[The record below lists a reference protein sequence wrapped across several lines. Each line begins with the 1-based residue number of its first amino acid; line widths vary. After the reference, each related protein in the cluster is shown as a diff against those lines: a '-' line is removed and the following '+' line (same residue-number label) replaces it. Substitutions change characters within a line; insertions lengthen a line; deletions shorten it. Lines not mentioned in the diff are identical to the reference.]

1 MRVKKLEEKSLI
13 KNLKAKN
20 EEAFKILVE
29 KYKDLVYSTIIPI
42 IQNIDDADDLTQ
54 EVFIQIYKSIKN
66 FKEKSSI
73 STWIYKI
80 SISKAYEHLRYKKRK
95 KRFSILVNI
104 FREDDSLID
113 IPNFHHPGIQLEQKE
128 NAKILFDAIEKLPD
142 NQKKAYILK
151 NIQGLSY
158 KKISDIMEK
167 SVASVESILF
177 RAKNNLKNILGKKT
191 KGTRNN

>member
-1 MRVKKLEEKSLI
+1 MRVKTLEEKSLI

-66 FKEKSSI
+66 FKEKSSL

-113 IPNFHHPGIQLEQKE
+113 IPDFHHPGIQLEQKE

-142 NQKKAYILK
+142 NQKKTYILK

-177 RAKNNLKNILGKKT
+177 RAKNNLKNILEKKT

>member
-1 MRVKKLEEKSLI
+1 MEEKSLI

-66 FKEKSSI
+66 FKEKSSL

-113 IPNFHHPGIQLEQKE
+113 IPDFHHPGIQLEQKE

-177 RAKNNLKNILGKKT
+177 RAKNNLKNILEKKT

>member
-1 MRVKKLEEKSLI
+1 MEEKSLI

-29 KYKDLVYSTIIPI
+29 KYKDLVYNTIIPI

-66 FKEKSSI
+66 FKEKSSL

-113 IPNFHHPGIQLEQKE
+113 IPDFHHPGIQLEQKE

-177 RAKNNLKNILGKKT
+177 RAKNNLKNILEKKT

>member
-1 MRVKKLEEKSLI
+1 MEEKSLI

-66 FKEKSSI
+66 FKEKSSL

-113 IPNFHHPGIQLEQKE
+113 IPDFHHPGIQLEQKE

-142 NQKKAYILK
+142 NQKNIYILK

-177 RAKNNLKNILGKKT
+177 RAKNNLKNILEKKT

>member
-113 IPNFHHPGIQLEQKE
+113 IPDFHHPGIQLEQKE

-177 RAKNNLKNILGKKT
+177 RAKNNLKNILEKKT

>member
-66 FKEKSSI
+66 FKEKSSL

-113 IPNFHHPGIQLEQKE
+113 IPDFHHPGIQLEQKE

-177 RAKNNLKNILGKKT
+177 RAKNNLKNILEKKT

>member
-1 MRVKKLEEKSLI
+1 LEEKSLI

-29 KYKDLVYSTIIPI
+29 KHKDLVYSTIIPI

-54 EVFIQIYKSIKN
+54 EVFIQIYKSVKK
-66 FKEKSSI
+66 FKEKSSL

-80 SISKAYEHLRYKKRK
+80 SLSKAYEYLRYKKRK

-104 FREDDSLID
+104 FREDNSLID
-113 IPNFHHPGIQLEQKE
+113 IPDFHHPGIELEQKE
-128 NAKILFDAIEKLPD
+128 NAKILFDAIEKLPE

-158 KKISDIMEK
+158 KKISDIMDK
-167 SVASVESILF
+167 SIASIESMLF
-177 RAKNNLKNILGKKT
+177 RAKNNLKNIIEKKT
-191 KGTRNN
+191 KRTRND

>member
-1 MRVKKLEEKSLI
+1 MEEKILI

-66 FKEKSSI
+66 FKEKSSL

-113 IPNFHHPGIQLEQKE
+113 IPDFHHPGIQLEQKE

-177 RAKNNLKNILGKKT
+177 RAKNNLKNILEKKT

>member
-1 MRVKKLEEKSLI
+1 MEEKSLI

-29 KYKDLVYSTIIPI
+29 KHKDLVYSTIIPI

-54 EVFIQIYKSIKN
+54 EVFIQIYKSVKK
-66 FKEKSSI
+66 FKEKSSL

-80 SISKAYEHLRYKKRK
+80 SLSKAYEYLRYKKRK

-104 FREDDSLID
+104 FREDNSLID
-113 IPNFHHPGIQLEQKE
+113 IPDFHHPGIELEQKE
-128 NAKILFDAIEKLPD
+128 NAKILFDAIEKLPE

-158 KKISDIMEK
+158 KKISDIMDK
-167 SVASVESILF
+167 SIASIESMLF
-177 RAKNNLKNILGKKT
+177 RAKNNLKNIIEKKT
-191 KGTRNN
+191 KRTRND

>member
-1 MRVKKLEEKSLI
+1 MEEKILI

-66 FKEKSSI
+66 FKEKSSL

-104 FREDDSLID
+104 FRIYS
-113 IPNFHHPGIQLEQKE
+113 
-128 NAKILFDAIEKLPD
+128 
-142 NQKKAYILK
+142 
-151 NIQGLSY
+151 
-158 KKISDIMEK
+158 
-167 SVASVESILF
+167 
-177 RAKNNLKNILGKKT
+177 
-191 KGTRNN
+191 RNG

>member
-1 MRVKKLEEKSLI
+1 MEEKSLI

-66 FKEKSSI
+66 FKEKSSL

-113 IPNFHHPGIQLEQKE
+113 IPDFHHPGIQLEQKE

-142 NQKKAYILK
+142 NQKKTYILK

-177 RAKNNLKNILGKKT
+177 RAKNNLKNILEKKT

>member
-1 MRVKKLEEKSLI
+1 MEEKNLI

-66 FKEKSSI
+66 FKEKSSL

-113 IPNFHHPGIQLEQKE
+113 IPDFHHPGIQLEQKE

-177 RAKNNLKNILGKKT
+177 RAKNNLKNILEKKT

>member
-113 IPNFHHPGIQLEQKE
+113 IPNFHHQGIQLEQKE

>member
-1 MRVKKLEEKSLI
+1 LEEKNLI

-66 FKEKSSI
+66 FKEKSSL

-113 IPNFHHPGIQLEQKE
+113 IPDFHHPGIQLEQKE

-177 RAKNNLKNILGKKT
+177 RAKNNLKNILEKKT

>member
-1 MRVKKLEEKSLI
+1 MEEKSLI

-66 FKEKSSI
+66 FKEKSSL

-113 IPNFHHPGIQLEQKE
+113 IPDFHHPGIQLEQKE

-142 NQKKAYILK
+142 NQKKTYILK
-151 NIQGLSY
+151 YIQGLSY

-177 RAKNNLKNILGKKT
+177 RAKNNLKNILEKKT

>member
-1 MRVKKLEEKSLI
+1 LEEKSLI

-66 FKEKSSI
+66 FKEKSSL

-113 IPNFHHPGIQLEQKE
+113 IPDFHHPGIQLEQKE

-177 RAKNNLKNILGKKT
+177 RAKNNLKNILEKK
-191 KGTRNN
+191 N

>member
-1 MRVKKLEEKSLI
+1 MEEKNLI

-66 FKEKSSI
+66 FKEKSSL

-113 IPNFHHPGIQLEQKE
+113 IPDFHHPGIQLEQKE

-177 RAKNNLKNILGKKT
+177 SAKNNLKNILEKKT